1 MARLSFSDLMDVWL
15 ARSSPRRQY
24 LFACA
29 CLWLVEEDLTPAQ
42 RQRWLENYDALEADA
57 FNMPCPRPS
66 WDHLIWDP
74 LERAVAYLL
83 RSPAGMAATV
93 VSQQVGHHLLRD
105 QNPWDLATYAWP
117 FLVPL
122 LEDVGG
128 PTLIQPLANRIIS
141 WNDWTPFRLAL
152 AAYDNHAPASLPIL
166 ADALQEAGCDSAQLL
181 DHLRA
186 LHPRHTRGCWAL
198 DLILRRQ

>member
-1 MARLSFSDLMDVWL
+1 LSFNGLMDVWL

-24 LFACA
+24 LFTCA

-42 RQRWLENYDALEADA
+42 RQRWLEAYDALEADA
-57 FNMPCPRPS
+57 FHIPCPRPS
-66 WDHLIWDP
+66 WDPLVWDP

-93 VSQQVGHHLLRD
+93 VSQQVARYLLRN
-105 QNPWDLATYAWP
+105 QTKLWDPATSSIP
-117 FLVPL
+117 FLTPL

-128 PTLIQPLANRIIS
+128 PTLIQSLASRVIS
-141 WNDWTPFRLAL
+141 WNDCTPFRLAL
-152 AAYDNHAPASLPIL
+152 AAYTNHDPVVLPIL

-181 DHLRA
+181 DHLRSP
-186 LHPRHTRGCWAL
+186 HPRHTRGCWAL